1 MEDRDFDGLAPGF
14 LVSQARLLENIATG
28 VPLDQ
33 TLTRLTRVIQEQ
45 VPGALCSILLF
56 DTAGRLRV
64 GAAPDLPPEYT
75 ALLDGLPIGPR
86 GVAGG
91 PAAAPARDLVIATDE
106 NWRAWSDAALRHGLY
121 ACGSLPISRPH
132 GDVLGAFALYRREPG
147 NVPTEHELAT
157 VRAAAHLAS
166 VAIERQELAAAQS
179 RSDSKWRGIFE
190 HSLDAIFILD
200 DECRFTDANPAACA
214 LLGAGLERIVGAP
227 VGDWVQPA
235 PRHDQP
241 DTTQRWMAFLRDG
254 HDFKECLVYRSDGG
268 MRYAAMQSRA
278 NFLPGLH
285 LCTARDITD
294 QRLTEEAVRSAE
306 KLYRSLI
313 ETTGTGYVIADARGR
328 VIDANAEYLHLSGHR
343 TLDDIRG
350 RHPMEWT
357 SPGDRERFAVELAL
371 CHTFGKMRNLELEFC
386 HASGGSVPVEINATL
401 VHTDDEV
408 HLLSLCHD
416 ITGRLNTRRELQNA
430 SLELESR
437 VERRTAELARAN
449 AQIRSRAGQQEAV
462 AELGRHALAGTP
474 PDALMQQAVEIVIAI
489 LGADRSAVLEHADPA
504 SDGLIVRALTGWPD
518 TLRGAV
524 ATTTDPAQVAGYSL
538 HSQEPVVCHDVAAET
553 RFRFPAAW
561 LESGV
566 RSGITVRIDG
576 DPRPFGILNVHSLQ
590 PRQFTAD
597 DAHFLRSVANVLA
610 AAVERHRSE
619 EMLRLAQQS
628 AVQANNAKS
637 EFLSR
642 MSHELRTPL
651 NAILGFS
658 QLLEIERLSGG
669 QRESVEQINRAGH
682 HLLELVNEVLDISR
696 LDSGHLALTPEPLAV
711 DEILREAIDL
721 IRPQAE
727 ARRIELLAGPGCLA
741 ADHYVLA
748 DRQRLRQ
755 VLVNLLSNAVKY
767 NQPAG
772 RVTLDG
778 APSPDG
784 RRFRLSIRDTGIG
797 IGPEKFSRLFTP
809 FERLGA
815 EHTGVAGRGMGL
827 ALSKRLVE
835 SQRGEIGAESVPGS
849 GSTFWVDLP
858 VAAAPNPDTAP
869 EIFDGLLGAELFGPD
884 DPYLAAAEPPP
895 PPRSEHTILHIEDN
909 EPNRRLVEMLVAQRP
924 ALRLLTA
931 SRGRD
936 GLSLARAHHPDLILL
951 DLHLP
956 DTTGESVLRDLRA
969 DAATRDTPVVMV
981 SADAAAVR
989 RNQQHLEGTDFADNY
1004 LTKPFNVT
1012 QFLQLLDTYFERNA
1026 A

>member
-1 MEDRDFDGLAPGF
+1 MEDRD
-14 LVSQARLLENIATG
+14 
-28 VPLDQ
+28 
-33 TLTRLTRVIQEQ
+33 
-45 VPGALCSILLF
+45 
-56 DTAGRLRV
+56 
-64 GAAPDLPPEYT
+64 
-75 ALLDGLPIGPR
+75 LDGQTPK
-86 GVAGG
+86 
-91 PAAAPARDLVIATDE
+91 
-106 NWRAWSDAALRHGLY
+106 WRA
-121 ACGSLPISRPH
+121 
-132 GDVLGAFALYRREPG
+132 
-147 NVPTEHELAT
+147 
-157 VRAAAHLAS
+157 
-166 VAIERQELAAAQS
+166 
-179 RSDSKWRGIFE
+179 IFD
-190 HSLDAIFILD
+190 HALDAMLILD
-200 DECRFTDANPAACA
+200 DQRRFTDANPAACD
-214 LLGAGLERIVGAP
+214 LLGASLKQLVGASL
-227 VGDWVQPA
+227 DDYLQPA
-235 PRHDQP
+235 PHPDLPP
-241 DTTQRWMAFLRDG
+241 DTTRRWAAFPREDQA
-254 HDFKECLVYRSDGG
+254 FQECLVYRADGG
-268 MRYAAMQSRA
+268 MRYAAVQSRA
-278 NFLPGLH
+278 RLLPGLH

-294 QRLTEEAVRSAE
+294 QKLTHEVVRSAE
-306 KLYRSLI
+306 QLYRSLV
-313 ETTGTGYVIADARGR
+313 ETTGTGYVIADARGN
-328 VIDANAEYLHLSGHR
+328 VIDANAEYVHLTGHR
-343 TLDDIRG
+343 TLDEIRG
-350 RHPMEWT
+350 RHPLEWT
-357 SPGDRERFAVELAL
+357 APYDRERFGVELAL
-371 CHTFGKMRNLELEFC
+371 CYSFGKMRNLEVEFLQ
-386 HASGGSVPVEINATL
+386 AGGGTVPVEINAT
-401 VHTDDEV
+401 VVPTDEGS

-416 ITGRLNTRRELQNA
+416 ITGRLDTRRELQNA
-430 SLELESR
+430 SLQLESR

-449 AQIRSRAGQQEAV
+449 EQIRSQARQQEAV
-462 AELGRHALAGTP
+462 AELGRHALAGAGI
-474 PDALMQQAVEIVIAI
+474 DALMQRAVETVAAI
-489 LGADRSAVLEHADPA
+489 LDVEYAEVLAHADPE
-504 SDGLIVRALTGWPD
+504 SDRLVRRAGVGWGDDSP
-518 TLRGAV
+518 GEAV
-524 ATTTDPAQVAGYSL
+524 ATIDPALLAGYTLGSR
-538 HSQEPVVCHDVAAET
+538 EPVVCENLATET
-553 RFRFPAAW
+553 RFRLLPGLARAGIV
-561 LESGV
+561 SGL
-566 RSGITVRIDG
+566 TVRIDG
-576 DPRPFGILNVHSLQ
+576 DRRPYGLIGAHSVRPRH
-590 PRQFTAD
+590 FTAD
-597 DAHFLRSVANVLA
+597 DTHFLLAVANVLA
-610 AAVERHRSE
+610 AAVGRHRSE
-619 EMLRLAQQS
+619 EVIRLAQQS

-931 SRGRD
+931 SRGRE
-936 GLSLARAHHPDLILL
+936 GLSLAREHHPDLILL

-956 DTTGESVLRDLRA
+956 DTTGETVLHDLRA

-981 SADAAAVR
+981 SADAAMMR
-989 RNQQHLEGTDFADNY
+989 RNQQLDVDHVNTY

-1012 QFLQLLDTYFERNA
+1012 QFLKLLDDHFERNA